1 MLPAPDF
8 RCVRLTDAA
17 FAEPI
22 LVTMF
27 LAEWEPYYGPRGPGD
42 AEADVRACLS
52 PDRLPIAVVAL
63 DADDQVLGTAAL
75 KTDSVGAELGVGP
88 WLAALLVAPE
98 HRRNGIGSAL
108 VTAIEAEA
116 WNRGYEALYCAT
128 GSARRLLTRRG
139 WQAYGVTRALSG
151 RLIVY
156 RLDRASPA
164 R

>member
-1 MLPAPDF
+1 MQHTPDI

-17 FAEPI
+17 FAAPK
-22 LVTMF
+22 LVEMF
-27 LAEWEPYYGPRGPGD
+27 LAEWDPYYGPRGPGD
-42 AEADVRACLS
+42 AEADVKACLE
-52 PDRLPIAVVAL
+52 PDRLPVAFVAL

-98 HRRNGIGSAL
+98 QRRNGIGSAL
-108 VTAIEAEA
+108 VAAIEAEA
-116 WNRGYEALYCAT
+116 WRRGYEALYCAT
-128 GSARRLLTRRG
+128 DSARRLLTRRG

-156 RLDRASPA
+156 RLERTAATP
-164 R
+164 